1 MCILPLKD
9 DDILILYMHCID
21 NEKDDDSKNGKIMED
36 FQCDEAKMFHS
47 DENKLS
53 QAVHRL
59 LDEPFLLI
67 VKHISDCNADI
78 DDDCA
83 DDKSGSKA
91 PFVLTTKALCWFIDS
106 GWPPGTTPS
115 QSRCCPG

>member
-1 MCILPLKD
+1 
-9 DDILILYMHCID
+9 
-21 NEKDDDSKNGKIMED
+21 MED
-36 FQCDEAKMFHS
+36 FQCDEANLFHC

-53 QAVHRL
+53 QAIHHL

-67 VKHISDCNADI
+67 VKHISDCNADV

-106 GWPPGTTPS
+106 GRPPGTTTS
-115 QSRCCPG
+115 QSRTIFVTLTSILNLTFNFIYHFFII